1 MLNRIALR
9 RYLALA
15 TLVSASALLVWPAG
29 VSHAG
34 DTPVSVRKLE
44 PYGGTRAVPRGAV
57 IGGYSTTL
65 SEIWGPPEMPP
76 APKDFGPHF
85 DFPPEPLNGGV
96 LHDPYPN

>member
-1 MLNRIALR
+1 MIERTALCR
-9 RYLALA
+9 LFTLA
-15 TLVSASALLVWPAG
+15 ALLAASSLLGWPAYE
-29 VSHAG
+29 SHAG
-34 DTPVSVRKLE
+34 DLAAPAKQGPGATSPV
-44 PYGGTRAVPRGAV
+44 APRDAV

-85 DFPPEPLNGGV
+85 DFPPQPLEGGL

>member
-1 MLNRIALR
+1 MLNRTALR
-9 RYLALA
+9 RYVALA
-15 TLVSASALLVWPAG
+15 ALLSASAFLVWPAD
-29 VSHAG
+29 VSYAG
-34 DTPVSVRKLE
+34 DTPVSTRTLQ
-44 PYGGTRAVPRGAV
+44 PYAGTARVPRG